1 MSPTAPDFDD
11 DTSSQLGRAARA
23 ARDVPSDPGGAIRE
37 LAVSVLAHEQLDERR
52 WRMLWWAA
60 GVIVSASL
68 GVGAWAWTAQANS
81 GADRARLEDVQAR
94 LGRIEQQID
103 RLLARQAQ

>member
-1 MSPTAPDFDD
+1 MNPTAPDFDD

-94 LGRIEQQID
+94 LGRIEAQID
-103 RLLARQAQ
+103 RLMERQAQ